1 MRLLNSILLL
11 TASSFIGLS
20 SGAGLEST
28 VTRQQTKAALHSVTT
43 DRYIFEFG
51 GSNAETDS
59 KELISMLENK
69 FSDASLS
76 VGRLFNHDLMKGVTI
91 NIGPKKEA
99 SSGSKSNGNSSIDTA
114 SEKDQEKLLND
125 IFKAVS
131 DSGLVKKIYPV
142 HPVQGPDT
150 DVRIASADDIDV
162 SNLIPHAQT
171 QVDRVHKELKNTG
184 KGITVG
190 ILDTGID
197 YNHPALGGGFG
208 EGFKVRLGKDLVGD
222 NFGYT
227 SAVPEPDDDP
237 LDSCGANTGSV
248 GHGTHVAGII
258 AGKTAVCIYNYL
270 KRHFYYT
277 TCSHLTTNFTG
288 VAPDVTLGMWRVFSC
303 YGVSGD
309 DIIMDAMLDAFDAGV
324 DIISMSLGSFNA
336 WPESTLAVVT
346 ERIIAKGTPVVVS
359 AGNDG
364 DLGAFSGSNPSVAKG
379 AFSVASFDNNYNLL
393 PIFEVD
399 GSQESYA
406 YADSL
411 PKYGE
416 FPSGVIVAGDK
427 DIGGKDDACVSSAI
441 PANVKGNLALVQRG
455 TCSFDEK
462 AIQLGEAGAAGVII
476 YNNEPD
482 QEILA
487 PSLVNARIPVVAVTY
502 ETGETL
508 KALIQQGNAKLTFAG
523 KEEVHK
529 SFTGNTVSDFS
540 SVGASYEMDMAPNI
554 AGIGGNVLSTLPEQ
568 LGSWGM
574 MSGTSMAAPYVAGSV
589 ALYLNQ
595 FKDDEEKTSD
605 STYIL
610 EQFQNYAYK
619 ARQVH
624 GNSDVESPYLQ
635 GAGLVQVYDTLT
647 QDIHV
652 TPGGIS
658 FNDTINMEK
667 THKFT
672 IKNNADYIVSYQLVN
687 NVSVSIEP
695 YVDTESYI
703 FAEPQ
708 YYGTESAKIR
718 FSKKNI
724 KLSPGKSVEVS
735 ATVIPPSTDPAL
747 HIMYGGFIQLKSQQ
761 QKVKDITIPYVGIV
775 GDQRELPVY
784 ADQTPHLTNS
794 TNPLSDYIVW
804 GPNDTYVYDRR
815 EPSTAPTFMIRLASP
830 TRDIASPVY
839 NSRGRKIGEAFV
851 GLEYMARTASVHT
864 GYTATWNGKYYPYL
878 FNLRL
883 PLPLPVLPGK
893 YRIGLDALKWLGDID
908 NKDDRE
914 KWLSPVIKV
923 K

>member
-1 MRLLNSILLL
+1 
-11 TASSFIGLS
+11 
-20 SGAGLEST
+20 
-28 VTRQQTKAALHSVTT
+28 
-43 DRYIFEFG
+43 
-51 GSNAETDS
+51 
-59 KELISMLENK
+59 MLENK

-99 SSGSKSNGNSSIDTA
+99 SSSSKSNT
-114 SEKDQEKLLND
+114 
-125 IFKAVS
+125 VS

-150 DVRIASADDIDV
+150 DVHIASAEDIDV

-222 NFGYT
+222 NYGYT
-227 SAVPEPDDDP
+227 SPVPEPDDDP

-258 AGKTAVCIYNYL
+258 AGKTA
-270 KRHFYYT
+270 
-277 TCSHLTTNFTG
+277 NFTG

-393 PIFEVD
+393 PIFEID

-406 YADSL
+406 YADSM
-411 PKYGE
+411 PRYGE
-416 FPSGVIVAGDK
+416 FPSGKIVAGDK
-427 DIGGKDDACVSSAI
+427 DIGGGDDACVSSEI
-441 PANVKGNLALVQRG
+441 PANVKDNLALVQRG

-462 AIQLGEAGAAGVII
+462 AIQLSEAGAAGVII
-476 YNNEPD
+476 YNNEPNQD
-482 QEILA
+482 ILA

-508 KALIQQGNAKLTFAG
+508 KVLIQQGNAKLTFAG

-589 ALYLNQ
+589 ALYLSQ
-595 FKDDEEKTSD
+595 FKDDEEKISD
-605 STYIL
+605 PTYIL

-624 GNSDVESPYLQ
+624 GDLDVESPYLQ

-695 YVDTESYI
+695 YEDTESYI

-724 KLSPGKSVEVS
+724 KLSPGKSAEVS
-735 ATVIPPSTDPAL
+735 VTVIPPSTDPAL

-761 QKVKDITIPYVGIV
+761 QKQQKAKDITIPYVGIV

-784 ADQTPHLTNS
+784 ADQSPHLTNS
-794 TNPLSDYIVW
+794 TNPLSDYLVW

-851 GLEYMARTASVHT
+851 GLEYMARTASIHT

-914 KWLSPVIKV
+914 KWLSPVIQV